1 MTELVAKIMAELL
14 DILAL
19 MTEKT
24 ILGRLGK
31 SSLTNKNSWLDT
43 WQRKMK

>member
-1 MTELVAKIMAELL
+1 MTEFVAKMMAELL
-14 DILAL
+14 FFLAL
-19 MTEKT
+19 TTKVT
-24 ILGRLGK
+24 TLGRLGK